1 MQNNAKWG
9 KQWGKHL
16 QHFDAFIHI
25 ILHHKNMKSP
35 VITAFQRIGVQWKE
49 VYLILTR
56 SLNKKAISFKR
67 WPFFILQEFLL
78 NLF

>member
-25 ILHHKNMKSP
+25 ILHHKNIKSL
-35 VITAFQRIGVQWKE
+35 VITAFQRIAVQWKE
-49 VYLILTR
+49 VYLILTW
-56 SLNKKAISFKR
+56 LLKIKKR
-67 WPFFILQEFLL
+67 LL
-78 NLF
+78 H